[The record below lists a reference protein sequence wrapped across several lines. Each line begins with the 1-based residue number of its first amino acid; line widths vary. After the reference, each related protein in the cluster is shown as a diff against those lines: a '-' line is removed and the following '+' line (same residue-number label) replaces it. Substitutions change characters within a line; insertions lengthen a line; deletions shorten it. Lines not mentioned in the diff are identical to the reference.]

1 VFFPIHASILAFGV
15 ADDTKRSSALE
26 FGHFEAPIGEPNC
39 KLATRKKPPLRRIP
53 LPHFYEERVFP
64 SKWRQLHS
72 HGLPEEEAGKQ
83 NSYSI
88 SRRKTYLLDD

>member
-53 LPHFYEERVFP
+53 LPHFYEERVSRP
-64 SKWRQLHS
+64 SGGSFILMDCQ
-72 HGLPEEEAGKQ
+72 
-83 NSYSI
+83 
-88 SRRKTYLLDD
+88 RRKLENRTATQ